1 METDKIAVVCA
12 RAIDRIED
20 LAQRGIV
27 HDNSRIGGVMVLVS
41 LDSDTLEEDRDE
53 MYAERTQTF
62 VFMDPENVRN
72 AIGMLELA
80 RDNFSED

>member
-41 LDSDTLEEDRDE
+41 LDSNTPEEDRDE